1 MLLDALIAAFL
12 GAVLCLDRIFVQAMI
27 ARPIVAAPA
36 VAWVLNEPSAG
47 LMAGAILELFWLDRT
62 AIGAYV
68 PPNESLAAILVAG
81 SASIL
86 SQQFSGQS
94 REIFVLCFLFFL
106 PFGIWGGKMDAIIC
120 QCNNGLSDAALQDAS
135 KGDMTSV
142 SRRHLTAALRTFL
155 SDGIFLFVGLVAGCL
170 LIRSVVPLMSPWLA
184 QAVGFAYVLLPLLA
198 IAAALNALSNPRA
211 IHIFCVAYLIVLLIV
226 EWTRV

>member
-1 MLLDALIAAFL
+1 MLFEAMIAAIL

-27 ARPIVAAPA
+27 SRPIVAAPA
-36 VAWVLNEPSAG
+36 VAWLLNEPSAG
-47 LMAGAILELFWLDRT
+47 LMAGALLELFWLDRT

-81 SASIL
+81 SASIV
-86 SQQFSGQS
+86 SHQIGGQS

-106 PFGIWGGKMDAIIC
+106 PFGVWGGKMDAVIC
-120 QCNNGLSDAALQDAS
+120 QWNNGLSDAALQDAAR
-135 KGDMTSV
+135 GDMTAV

-155 SDGIFLFVGLVAGCL
+155 LNGAFLFAGMAGGCYL
-170 LIRSVVPLMSPWLA
+170 LRWVVPLMSPWLA
-184 QAVGFAYVLLPLLA
+184 QALGFAYILLPLLA

-211 IHIFCVAYLIVLLIV
+211 IHIFCVAYLLVLLIV
-226 EWTRV
+226 EWVRV

>member
-1 MLLDALIAAFL
+1 MLFEAMIAAFL

-27 ARPIVAAPA
+27 ARPIVVAPA
-36 VAWVLNEPSAG
+36 VAWLLNDPSTG
-47 LMAGAILELFWLDRT
+47 LMAGALLELFWLDRT

-81 SASIL
+81 SASIV
-86 SQQFSGQS
+86 SHQIGGQS

-106 PFGIWGGKMDAIIC
+106 PFGVWGGKMDAVIC
-120 QCNNGLSDAALQDAS
+120 RWNNGLSDAALQDAAR
-135 KGDMTSV
+135 GDVTAV

-155 SDGIFLFVGLVAGCL
+155 FNGVFLFVGMACGCYL
-170 LIRSVVPLMSPWLA
+170 LQWIVSLMSPWMA
-184 QAVGFAYVLLPLLA
+184 QALGFAYVLLPLLA

-211 IHIFCVAYLIVLLIV
+211 IHIFCVAYLVALLIV
-226 EWTRV
+226 EWVRV